1 MLRKYFSLTLGAGLL
16 MLSAVIASAQTGELR
31 GHVKLKQ
38 ADGTSAPLAGAQIDV
53 FRVDVNGKY
62 DTKTDKRGAFVFA
75 GLPYVGD
82 YIIGVSAPG
91 AQPNFLKNVKAGRDA
106 DYEILLESG
115 NGKRLTLAE
124 INTILKSGSTGAG

>member
-53 FRVDVNGKY
+53 FRTDVNGKY

-75 GLPYVGD
+75 GLPYVGN
-82 YIIGVSAPG
+82 YIIAVSASG
-91 AQPNFLKNVKAGRDA
+91 AQPNFLKDVKVV
-106 DYEILLESG
+106 E
-115 NGKRLTLAE
+115 
-124 INTILKSGSTGAG
+124 KSITRFCSRQGMASV